1 MRIEDNFKWFTG
13 VVEDRND
20 PEKLNRVRVRIFG
33 AHTQD
38 KTRIATADLP
48 WAAVMMPTTSS
59 SNSGLG
65 LTLHGLVEGSWV
77 VGFWKD
83 GGSKQ
88 DPMIMGSFVGQNSL
102 NTHVIKNVEGRNS
115 DVTNLAGLAA
125 IQDSQRSRIGFVDP
139 RIPAVANYGDTPEGI
154 NPSHNPTRSTGLT
167 LDLDHSP
174 KKDGYDAVNYPRED
188 YLEQSDVNKL
198 GRADGIYDM
207 NLHPNWMIE
216 NDPKLQFSE
225 EDRGKWVHPKYPFNH
240 VYESESGHVI
250 EIDDTPDYERI
261 NIVHRKGARIEIN
274 NEGEIHIIA
283 ASGQDVNIQG
293 KDINLND
300 YGDGTL
306 NINSFN
312 GKINVFAK
320 LATKITSQG
329 PTDIVSSGI
338 TKIFSMLD
346 TKIASIGKNI
356 IG

>member
-1 MRIEDNFKWFTG
+1 
-13 VVEDRND
+13 
-20 PEKLNRVRVRIFG
+20 
-33 AHTQD
+33 
-38 KTRIATADLP
+38 
-48 WAAVMMPTTSS
+48 
-59 SNSGLG
+59 
-65 LTLHGLVEGSWV
+65 
-77 VGFWKD
+77 
-83 GGSKQ
+83 
-88 DPMIMGSFVGQNSL
+88 
-102 NTHVIKNVEGRNS
+102 
-115 DVTNLAGLAA
+115 
-125 IQDSQRSRIGFVDP
+125 
-139 RIPAVANYGDTPEGI
+139 
-154 NPSHNPTRSTGLT
+154 
-167 LDLDHSP
+167 
-174 KKDGYDAVNYPRED
+174 
-188 YLEQSDVNKL
+188 
-198 GRADGIYDM
+198 M